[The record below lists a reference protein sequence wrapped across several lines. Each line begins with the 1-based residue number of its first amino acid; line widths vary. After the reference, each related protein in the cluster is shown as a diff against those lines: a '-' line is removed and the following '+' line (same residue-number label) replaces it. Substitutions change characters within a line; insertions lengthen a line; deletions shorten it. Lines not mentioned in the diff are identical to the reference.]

1 MKLESD
7 LSCHPRLSGARGRV
21 INNSSL
27 SARLLQNAQSSQRCR
42 IIHLL
47 QIVKHRVIPVSAPRP
62 RHLEFIIETA
72 SHSST
77 RRNKSQSML
86 QILLRQAILWS
97 DNLLIQ
103 STVYFN
109 WSDYDF
115 WGCNWLINVD
125 CLNYLPVP
133 LSLSGWWL
141 PGDGLRTLFAVSC
154 CGQGRALRASNL
166 LRKFAKTLIEVS
178 EVSSKQGA
186 WFGKLSH
193 WKTDGQEKGIKTV

>member
-27 SARLLQNAQSSQRCR
+27 SARLLQNARSSQRCR

-72 SHSST
+72 SHSRT

-86 QILLRQAILWS
+86 LILLRQAILWS

-125 CLNYLPVP
+125 CLNYLR
-133 LSLSGWWL
+133 SLWASSGWWL

-154 CGQGRALRASNL
+154 CRL
-166 LRKFAKTLIEVS
+166 LRPRQGSEGFKPPEKIRKDTNWGFRGFEQTSSLIWETQPLENWWS
-178 EVSSKQGA
+178 RKKE
-186 WFGKLSH
+186 
-193 WKTDGQEKGIKTV
+193 

>member
-72 SHSST
+72 SHSRT

-125 CLNYLPVP
+125 CLNYLR
-133 LSLSGWWL
+133 SLWASVAGGCLEMVWEL
-141 PGDGLRTLFAVSC
+141 CLRSAAAAKAGLWGLQTSWENSQR
-154 CGQGRALRASNL
+154 
-166 LRKFAKTLIEVS
+166 
-178 EVSSKQGA
+178 
-186 WFGKLSH
+186 H
-193 WKTDGQEKGIKTV
+193 